1 MSVENFQS
9 EFVEDGVFFGG
20 WPSGPHLLVK
30 ATVNGKK
37 TESRVAVGELMLEE
51 PNWRE
56 LAENHARLAL
66 EDLTRT
72 VAEQ

>member
-9 EFVEDGVFFGG
+9 EYVENGVFFEG
-20 WPSGPHLLVK
+20 WPPGPHLHVT
-30 ATVNGKK
+30 ATVNGEKA
-37 TESRVAVGELMLEE
+37 ESKVAVGELMAEE

-66 EDLTRT
+66 EDLART